1 MLLSILIPSL
11 KKREKQ
17 LNQLLDLLVKQKT
30 SDIEIVAMVD
40 SGELSVGTK
49 RQQLLEKA
57 NGRYISFVDDD
68 DTVSQTYTSS
78 ILKSIRLEPDVVGIC
93 GIITT
98 DGNNPKKFIHSLR
111 YRTWSEDSAAYY
123 RNPNHL
129 NPVKKELALKAG
141 FLDMNCGEDREYS
154 KRLLPFLK
162 SETMIDEI
170 MYYYL
175 FSKKNTETQKHLK

>member
-17 LNQLLDLLVKQKT
+17 LNQLLDFLVKQKT
-30 SDIEIVAMVD
+30 PEVEIVAMVD
-40 SGELSVGTK
+40 SGELSVGVK

-57 NGRYISFVDDD
+57 TGQFISFIDDD
-68 DTVSQTYTSS
+68 DTVSARYVSN
-78 ILKSIRLEPDVVGIC
+78 ILRAIQIEPDVVGIC

-98 DGNNPKKFIHSLR
+98 DGNNPKKFIHSLQ
-111 YRTWSEDSAAYY
+111 YKTWSEDQSAYY

-129 NPVKKELALKAG
+129 NPVKRELALKAG